1 MRKIQILHCD
11 IYAGKDNFSELLST
25 QFGLRIISVRDLIRT
40 EYKSGSDIGIKI
52 KEYIDNG
59 TLLPTEFV
67 NSILENEIKIDE
79 KDVLIVNYPSTSEL
93 FHGFTSLLDK
103 LEILIDKIWHLKL
116 TNIEYITQKELI
128 NLGEIYTAKYEITHD
143 TLREKIKVKQENL
156 NKIIELWKRDH
167 RVITIDVDYK
177 NNSDIKNYF
186 SEQIKSA

>member
-1 MRKIQILHCD
+1 MRKIQVLHSD

-25 QFGLRIISVRDLIRT
+25 QFGLRIISIGDLIRT

-67 NSILENEIKIDE
+67 NSILENEIKIDD
-79 KDVLIVNYPSTSEL
+79 KDVLIVNYPSTEEL

-103 LEILIDKIWHLKL
+103 LEILTDKIWHLKL
-116 TNIEYITQKELI
+116 TNLEYVTQKELI
-128 NLGEIYTAKYEITHD
+128 NLGEIYTAKYEITND

-156 NKIIELWKRDH
+156 NKIIELWKRDY
-167 RVITIDVDYK
+167 RVITIDVDYE
-177 NNSDIKNYF
+177 NNSDMKNYF